1 MISLSSVLKFN
12 HRLNQRQFGSDVVAT
27 AAIGQ
32 GHFDSQKSRSQFHDL
47 ACLRL
52 PRREVNVVRSCYY
65 TSFIRANEL
74 AVTFVKI
81 QSTAHMAGIKQKCEG
96 KALISLG
103 FERKQKRVGGHVV
116 WLWFPTDKVS
126 HETCNKITT
135 YKALEKSKK

>member
-1 MISLSSVLKFN
+1 MSAVVKSFASKNFFDFSVSKDRSS
-12 HRLNQRQFGSDVVAT
+12 
-27 AAIGQ
+27 IE
-32 GHFDSQKSRSQFHDL
+32 
-47 ACLRL
+47 
-52 PRREVNVVRSCYY
+52 RRHQIECS
-65 TSFIRANEL
+65 
-74 AVTFVKI
+74 
-81 QSTAHMAGIKQKCEG
+81 